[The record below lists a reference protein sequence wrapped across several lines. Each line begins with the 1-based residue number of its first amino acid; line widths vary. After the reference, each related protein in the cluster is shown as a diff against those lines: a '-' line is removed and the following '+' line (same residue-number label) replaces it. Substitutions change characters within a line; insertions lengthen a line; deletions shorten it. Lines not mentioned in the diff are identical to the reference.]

1 MAYTINK
8 YSGAT
13 LVVVQDGTIDTTTD
27 LTFVGKNYAGY
38 GEIQNENF
46 LFLLE
51 NFSGSSQPPKPIAGQ
66 IWHDTTNGKIKF
78 YDGSVFKTTGGAEVS
93 STQPSTAVSGDFWF
107 DSGNNQLYAYDG
119 SSWILV
125 GPQGTGSGLTQMR
138 SQTVRDTQ
146 STNHSVIT
154 ATIDDE
160 VIFIISPQEFTIDS
174 TDPANAITGF
184 DAVKKGV
191 TLVNTTSSTGGVT
204 STNHYFWGTA
214 SNALKLN
221 GIDAGDFVRAV
232 AGSATDFSEQVNID
246 NDSGLKIGDNGDL
259 HIYVENGNQGVI
271 ANEVGT
277 NNVIK
282 LKLNNANNVQT
293 NSIQFMSTGM
303 NPGANDTYTLGTT
316 ALRWRDIYATNFR
329 GNADSATN
337 IKYNSAF
344 YAGDTSATPSTV
356 ALRDA
361 SGDITANF
369 FRGTAISAQ
378 YADLAEKYTT
388 DKEYPVGTV
397 MAVGGEAETRAAKT
411 SDLAIGVISEAPA
424 FIMNEG
430 IEGQAIALKGRVPVR
445 VTGPVSKGQPVYAWA
460 DGVASTIASNGLV
473 GVALESS
480 TEDGEKLIECVL
492 KV

>member
-13 LVVVQDGTIDTTTD
+13 LVVVQDGTIDSTTD

-51 NFSGSSQPPKPIAGQ
+51 NFSGSSQPPKPVAGQ
-66 IWHDTTNGKIKF
+66 LWHDSTTGKIKF
-78 YDGSVFKTTGGAEVS
+78 YDGSVFKPTGGAEVS
-93 STQPSTAVSGDFWF
+93 TTQPSTAVAGDLWL
-107 DSGNNQLYAYDG
+107 DSGNNQLYTFDG

-125 GPQGTGSGLTQMR
+125 GPQGTGSGLTQMQSR
-138 SQTVRDTQ
+138 TVRDTQ
-146 STNHSVIT
+146 SVNHSIIA

-160 VIFIISPQEFTIDS
+160 VVFTISGQEFTIDS

-184 DAVKKGV
+184 DVIKKG
-191 TLVNTTSSTGGVT
+191 TTMINTQSATGGVT
-204 STNHYFWGTA
+204 SSNHYYWGTS

-221 GIDAGDFVRAV
+221 GLDASAFVRST
-232 AGSATDFSEQVNID
+232 AGSPTIFTEVVEFID
-246 NDSGLKIGDNGDL
+246 NGLRIGDSNDL

-282 LKLNNANNVQT
+282 FKLNNANSQQVNSVQ
-293 NSIQFMSTGM
+293 FLATGM
-303 NPGANDTYTLGTT
+303 NPGANSTFTLGTT
-316 ALRWRDIYATNFR
+316 ASKWRDVYADNFQ
-329 GNADSATN
+329 GNATTATG
-337 IKYNSAF
+337 IKFNTNTYN
-344 YAGDTSATPSTV
+344 GDTSAVINTV
-356 ALRDA
+356 ALRDG

-369 FRGTAISAQ
+369 FRGTATEAQ

-388 DKEYPVGTV
+388 DQEYPVGTV
-397 MAVGGEAETRAAKT
+397 MAVGGEAETRAAKV
-411 SDLAIGVISEAPA
+411 SDFAIGVISAEPA
-424 FIMNEG
+424 YLMNAD

-445 VTGPVSKGQPVYAWA
+445 VKGPVSKGQAVYAWA

-473 GVALESS
+473 GIALETNNSD
-480 TEDGEKLIECVL
+480 EEKLVECVL

>member
-13 LVVVQDGTIDTTTD
+13 LVVVQDGTIDSTTD

-51 NFSGSSQPPKPIAGQ
+51 NFSGSSQPPKPVAGQ
-66 IWHDTTNGKIKF
+66 IWHDSTTGKIKF
-78 YDGSVFKTTGGAEVS
+78 YDGTVFKPTGGAEVS
-93 STQPSTAVSGDFWF
+93 NTQPSNAVAGDLWL
-107 DSGNNQLYAYDG
+107 DSGNNQLYTYDG

-125 GPQGTGSGLTQMR
+125 GPQGTGTGLTQMQSR
-138 SQTVRDTQ
+138 TVRDTL
-146 STNHSVIT
+146 STNHSVIA

-160 VIFIISPQEFTIDS
+160 VIFIISGQEFTIDS

-184 DAVKKGV
+184 DVIKKG
-191 TLVNTTSSTGGVT
+191 TTMINTQSATNGVT
-204 STNHYFWGTA
+204 SSNHYYWGTA

-221 GIDAGDFVRAV
+221 GLDASAFVQSTSGSPTIFTEVVEFIDP
-232 AGSATDFSEQVNID
+232 
-246 NDSGLKIGDNGDL
+246 GLKIGDSNDI

-277 NNVIK
+277 NNVLK
-282 LKLNNANNVQT
+282 LKLNNANSQQINSVQ
-293 NSIQFMSTGM
+293 FYATGM
-303 NPGANDTYTLGTT
+303 NPGANSTFTLGTN
-316 ALRWRDIYATNFR
+316 ALKWRDVYADNFQ
-329 GNADSATN
+329 GNATTATG
-337 IKYNSAF
+337 IKYNTNT
-344 YAGDTSATPSTV
+344 YNGDTSAVPNTV
-356 ALRDA
+356 ALRDNNA
-361 SGDITANF
+361 DIFANK
-369 FRGTAISAQ
+369 FRGIATSAQ

-388 DKEYPVGTV
+388 DQEYPVGTV
-397 MAVGGEAETRAAKT
+397 MAVGGDAETRAAKV
-411 SDLAIGVISEAPA
+411 SDLAIGVISENPA
-424 FIMNEG
+424 YLMNAEAD
-430 IEGQAIALKGRVPVR
+430 GQAIALKGRVPVR
-445 VTGPVSKGQPVYAWA
+445 VQGPVSKGQPVYAWQ

-480 TEDGEKLIECVL
+480 TDDSEKLIECVL

>member
-66 IWHDTTNGKIKF
+66 IWHDSTTGKIKF
-78 YDGSVFKTTGGAEVS
+78 YDGSVFKPTGGAEVS
-93 STQPSTAVSGDFWF
+93 STQPATAVSGDFWF

-138 SQTVRDTQ
+138 SQTIRDTQ
-146 STNHSVIT
+146 NTNHSVIT

-160 VIFIISPQEFTIDS
+160 VIFIISPQEFTIDG

-184 DAVKKGV
+184 DTVKKGI
-191 TLVNTTSSTGGVT
+191 TLINTIASTGGVT

-221 GIDAGDFVRAV
+221 GVDAADFVTQQ
-232 AGSATDFSEQVNID
+232 AGQSTSFNELVNIE
-246 NDSGLKIGDNGDL
+246 NNNGLKIGDSLGL
-259 HIYVENGNQGVI
+259 HIYVTGNTGVI
-271 ANEVGT
+271 ANEQGT
-277 NNVIK
+277 SNAIK
-282 LKLNNANNVQT
+282 IQLNNGSSQQT
-293 NSIQFMSTGM
+293 NSATFTSTGM
-303 NPGANDTYTLGTT
+303 NPGATQTYTLGTT
-316 ALRWRDIYATNFR
+316 ALRWSDVYADFFR
-329 GNADSATN
+329 GTADTATA
-337 IKYNSAF
+337 IKFDGNTYL
-344 YAGDTSATPSTV
+344 GQTSANASTV
-356 ALRDA
+356 ALRDS

-378 YADLAEKYTT
+378 YADIAEKYTT
-388 DKEYPVGTV
+388 DQEYPVGTV
-397 MAVGGEAETRAAKT
+397 MAVGGKEEARAAKT
-411 SDLAIGVISEAPA
+411 SDFAIGVISENPA
-424 FIMNEG
+424 MIMNEDS
-430 IEGQAIALKGRVPVR
+430 EGQAIALKGRVPVR
-445 VTGPVSKGQPVYAWA
+445 VTGPVSKGQAVYAWA

-480 TEDGEKLIECVL
+480 TEQEEKIIECVL